1 MISGDNEKTN
11 GILKD
16 NCGFYGLESTT
27 DLLEIDLGIL
37 LCGETPLPRATLPKS
52 VTLLAARM
60 EGLPVPLGESFR
72 PIANGDDLPDGS
84 A

>member
-1 MISGDNEKTN
+1 MSRAGLISGDNEKTN

-37 LCGETPLPRATLPKS
+37 LCGEPHCRVRRCQS
-52 VTLLAARM
+52 Q
-60 EGLPVPLGESFR
+60 
-72 PIANGDDLPDGS
+72 
-84 A
+84 